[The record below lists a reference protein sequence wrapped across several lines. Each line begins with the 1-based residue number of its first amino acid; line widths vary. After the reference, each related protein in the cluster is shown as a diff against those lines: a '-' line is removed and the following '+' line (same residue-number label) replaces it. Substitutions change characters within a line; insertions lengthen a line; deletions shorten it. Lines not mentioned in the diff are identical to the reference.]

1 MDYETYLFQPEFAGR
16 YLRPTGEGGYV
27 GGPRGGGSCR
37 GTAEGELRMPQRLPA
52 KEFVFMRLGDSEEY
66 RSPPQADFFL

>member
-27 GGPRGGGSCR
+27 GGPRGVLPGDCGG
-37 GTAEGELRMPQRLPA
+37 GTEDAAEASGKGVCFYASGGL
-52 KEFVFMRLGDSEEY
+52 
-66 RSPPQADFFL
+66 